1 METSGG
7 SWINWC
13 SRESSL
19 DKDKGNGTDE
29 NIWVRAMTVLFSNI
43 IKDQCCS
50 SYFYAPLNKY
60 SIIISSSYKISK
72 FSHTMMKIYHV
83 FAFFM
88 ICFKI
93 QVIEC
98 LTTSNII
105 INICHSAVTRDQ

>member
-72 FSHTMMKIYHV
+72 FSHTMMKILSCLCFLHDLFQDTGYRV
-83 FAFFM
+83 FNHF
-88 ICFKI
+88 
-93 QVIEC
+93 
-98 LTTSNII
+98 
-105 INICHSAVTRDQ
+105 